1 MKLIKFLIKSKLY
14 PILLFLIF
22 YVVSFFLGYDVGYG
36 SLTFSICVIGVIVT
50 FLYSLY
56 CAFTPKKTKGKKG
69 SGKDR
74 GGNEQPLRK
83 EKQKKSVYPIYFTVK
98 QDPRYVF
105 AEYEDRYELYL
116 KTESGLKYFRTDTK
130 Q

>member
-14 PILLFLIF
+14 IAVLFLIF
-22 YVVSFFLGYDVGYG
+22 YAVTFFLGKDVTYG
-36 SLTFSICVIGVIVT
+36 SIPFSIMAVGVIVSV
-50 FLYSLY
+50 LYSIYSAL
-56 CAFTPKKTKGKKG
+56 FVKRGKTKKG
-69 SGKDR
+69 EKR
-74 GGNEQPLRK
+74 GGEEPKRA
-83 EKQKKSVYPIYFTVK
+83 EVKQKKSVYPIYFSAK

-116 KTESGLKYFRTDTK
+116 KTDSGLKYVKTDKK

>member
-1 MKLIKFLIKSKLY
+1 MKFIKFLIRTKLY

-22 YVVSFFLGYDVGYG
+22 YVVMFFMGEDVSYG
-36 SLTFSICVIGVIVT
+36 SLTFTVLIIGVIVT
-50 FLYSLY
+50 LLYSIY
-56 CAFTPKKTKGKKG
+56 CAFLPKKKKDKKDKGNNVEPRQKVKPKK
-69 SGKDR
+69 
-74 GGNEQPLRK
+74 N
-83 EKQKKSVYPIYFTVK
+83 VYPIYFTVK

-116 KTESGLKYFRTDTK
+116 KTESGLKYIKTDAK